1 MRIIERSSGRSII
14 LLIIILML
22 LLAAG
27 VGVMAF
33 VKMGKK
39 PGEKGAEAHSKKH
52 VELASWKLE
61 EFVVNLA
68 DRDSPRY
75 LKLNLVMDIESKGK
89 KSKSKGGHGGHGAAA
104 ANPEEARA
112 RDAIIAVL
120 TSKSYNELLSDD
132 GKTKLKAD
140 LKEALNSVLEESEVA
155 NIYFTSFAM
164 Q

>member
-1 MRIIERSSGRSII
+1 MKVIQESSGKSFL
-14 LLIIILML
+14 LLIIVLML
-22 LLAAG
+22 LPSAG
-27 VGVMAF
+27 VGVMSF
-33 VKMGKK
+33 LKMSKK
-39 PGEKGAEAHSKKH
+39 PGDKGAHAS
-52 VELASWKLE
+52 VELQSWKLE

-75 LKLNLVMDIESKGK
+75 LKVNLVIDMESKGK
-89 KSKSKGGHGGHGAAA
+89 KSKHKVGHGAA

-120 TSKSYNELLSDD
+120 TSKSYNELLSED
-132 GKTKLKAD
+132 GKTQLKAD
-140 LKEALNSVLEESEVA
+140 LKKALNVGLEDVEVV

>member
-1 MRIIERSSGRSII
+1 
-14 LLIIILML
+14 ML

-33 VKMGKK
+33 MKMGKK
-39 PGEKGAEAHSKKH
+39 PGDKGAEADAKKH
-52 VELASWKLE
+52 VELQSWKLE

-75 LKLNLVMDIESKGK
+75 LKVNLVLDIGFKGK
-89 KSKSKGGHGGHGAAA
+89 KSKHKGGHGHGAA

-120 TSKSYNELLSDD
+120 TSKSYNELLSED

-140 LKEALNSVLEESEVA
+140 VKKALNAVLEDAEVVD
-155 NIYFTSFAM
+155 IYFTSFAM